1 MIGELAVALKL
12 LDSTFVAC
20 QTMISKKAEVEEM
33 AAEVG
38 KFFTAKEKVEAE
50 LAKQRRTNPNDLL
63 QGSALEEAIKIQEA
77 EDRMTAMMSKLSAH
91 YQRKGATHKWVAIKK
106 NAAVIEAKRKKE
118 AAKRSAFKN
127 EDEAFMNDLI
137 FVLKLIMS
145 GVLLTGGILY
155 AVYYL
160 TANEN

>member
-1 MIGELAVALKL
+1 
-12 LDSTFVAC
+12 
-20 QTMISKKAEVEEM
+20 
-33 AAEVG
+33 
-38 KFFTAKEKVEAE
+38 
-50 LAKQRRTNPNDLL
+50 
-63 QGSALEEAIKIQEA
+63 
-77 EDRMTAMMSKLSAH
+77 MMSKLSAH

-118 AAKRSAFKN
+118 AAKRSASRN

-155 AVYYL
+155 AVYYF